1 MAVPRYDGPVDGEKP
16 ESRSLWKADTGR
28 REIGLAAIA
37 TGLTAVIWL
46 AGWLAPLDRSI
57 GDALLRLTHRSVVTA
72 PVVALVIDD
81 ESIAAHG
88 NLPWPRTLIEEVVTA
103 AYRAGA
109 AAVALDLLLV
119 EAGDTPGDLSLGD
132 ALEDGPSLLA
142 AALGHDGGWILPNPR
157 FGGPERAAHVHVE
170 VGPDGVARMI
180 AATKQSR
187 SLSLPAL
194 SLSAA
199 RVLRPEIVVEPGAVL
214 RPDFRPAPH
223 QVLRIP
229 VAEFL
234 SSTEQLSSVAER
246 LVFVGVT
253 ATGSGDRLMVPT
265 TPGPAPSP
273 GVLVHASAAA
283 SILRDGLVEEPG
295 YGWTLLGAFLV
306 ALVPQVLRSRTGAF
320 HPWAIG
326 GVIVAVFFVA
336 AVALELWHFLVPTAP
351 LVTAILLS
359 IAAREGAESRIAQL
373 ESGRLLHSLLQ
384 HSDPEQESRVPRS
397 SIAKLAALRNLQAA
411 VLRQD
416 AARRALLEGMHDG
429 VVMWDSGGR
438 TAVVNP
444 AATRLWG
451 DEPGCLDFEG
461 LEYDDGEAGHAI
473 AQRQGREIA
482 VRVFAI
488 GDGGLALLRDVTA
501 ERELEQKRR
510 DMQRLVS
517 HELKTPLASIAGF
530 GETLQRYELTPD
542 EQHRVASLIRGESM
556 RLGEMVAT
564 FLDLERLGSN
574 QITESSEPMDLSALV
589 EQRLEILFEAART
602 REQEIVSDIEPG
614 VGIRGA
620 PTLLA
625 RVVDNLVGNA
635 LKYSSE
641 GAAIEVTLVRD
652 HEHAILSVKD
662 HGAGIPEDAIPRLF
676 ERFYRVPGVKGAG
689 SGLGLA
695 VAAEVVTWHEGC
707 IEVESTEGQG
717 STFTVRLSAEG

>member
-1 MAVPRYDGPVDGEKP
+1 MDA
-16 ESRSLWKADTGR
+16 AR

-37 TGLTAVIWL
+37 TGLTAVIWM

-57 GDALLRLTHRSVVTA
+57 GDALLRLTHRSVVDA

-119 EAGDTPGDLSLGD
+119 EAGDTPGDLGLGD
-132 ALEDGPSLLA
+132 ALEEGPSLIA
-142 AALGHDGGWILPNPR
+142 AALGPDGEWLLPNSL
-157 FGGPERAAHVHVE
+157 FGGSDRAAHVHVE

-187 SLSLPAL
+187 VLSLPAL

-199 RVLRPEIVVEPGAVL
+199 QVLRPEIVIEPGAVL

-223 QVLRIP
+223 RILRIP

-234 SSTEQLSSVAER
+234 SSTEHRSSVAER

-273 GVLVHASAAA
+273 GVLVHASATA
-283 SILRDGLVEEPG
+283 SILRGGLVEEPG

-326 GVIVAVFFVA
+326 GVIIAVLLVA
-336 AVALELWHFLVPTAP
+336 AVALELWHLLVPTPP

-359 IAAREGAESRIAQL
+359 IAAREGVESRIAQR

-384 HSDPEQESRVPRS
+384 HHNPERESRVPRS
-397 SIAKLAALRNLQAA
+397 SIAKLAALRSLQAA

-416 AARRALLEGMHDG
+416 SARRTLLEGMHDG
-429 VVMWDSGGR
+429 VVMWDSSGR

-451 DEPGCLDFEG
+451 EEPRYLDFAD
-461 LEYDDGEAGHAI
+461 LEYDDDEAGQTI

-482 VRVFAI
+482 VRVLAI
-488 GDGGLALLRDVTA
+488 GDGGMALLRDVTA

-530 GETLQRYELTPD
+530 GETLQRYEMTRD
-542 EQHRVASLIRGESM
+542 EQHRVASLIRGESL

-589 EQRLEILFEAART
+589 EQRLEILSEAARS
-602 REQEIVSDIEPG
+602 RGQEIIPDIETG
-614 VGIRGA
+614 VRVRGST
-620 PTLLA
+620 TLLA

-635 LKYSSE
+635 LKYSAE
-641 GAAIEVTLVRD
+641 GATIEVTVTRGHD
-652 HEHAILSVKD
+652 NAVLSVTD

-695 VAAEVVTWHEGC
+695 VAREVVTWHEGC
-707 IEVESTEGQG
+707 IEVESTVGQG
-717 STFTVRLSAEG
+717 STFTVRLPAEG